1 MKPLEGIKILDLS
14 WVYSGP
20 YGTLLLSDLGA
31 EVIKVERPPFGDWT
45 RIVPPLKNN
54 WSGYFYML
62 NRGKESIALDLKSEK
77 GRNLYFE
84 LIKEVDVVTE
94 NFTAGTLEKLGL
106 DYEKAKTVN
115 PRIIYASINGFGSD
129 GPYSGKKCVDPIA
142 QAMGGLMSL
151 TGFPGSPP
159 VKTGPA
165 VADALAGMNMA
176 IGILSAIIMRDR
188 VGKGSRIDI
197 SMMDSVFAVLEES
210 VIRTSL
216 TGNALPARGNTDPL
230 GAPWDAFPTSD
241 HKWVMVCAIGSD
253 AFVKIYES
261 IGRKDLAAEYAGD
274 DEEAFEKRSC
284 KLSYL
289 NSEFARW
296 AVEKSAQEVLNFF
309 EAMGVPCGVV
319 KDVTEL
325 MDDPQ
330 LLSRNMIINVDHP
343 ILGKIK
349 SFNNPVVFLDA
360 QSQVQPGENQLDP
373 KIGEHTNDVLKRL
386 LNLSEA
392 DIDQLKKDEVIWI

>member
-1 MKPLEGIKILDLS
+1 MKPLEGLKILDLS

-45 RIVPPLKNN
+45 RIVPPLRNN

-77 GRNLYFE
+77 GKTLYFE

-94 NFTAGTLEKLGL
+94 NFSAGTLEKLGL
-106 DYEKAKTVN
+106 GYEEAQKVN
-115 PRIIYASINGFGSD
+115 QRIIYASINGFGSE
-129 GPYSGKKCVDPIA
+129 GPYSGKKCVDPVA

-165 VADALAGMNMA
+165 VADALAGMNMV
-176 IGILSAIIMRDR
+176 IGILSAVIMRDR
-188 VGKGSRIDI
+188 VGRGSRIDI

-241 HKWVMVCAIGSD
+241 NKWVMVCAIGGD

-261 IGRKDLAAEYAGD
+261 IGRADLAREYAGD
-274 DEEAFEKRSC
+274 DEDAFEKRSR
-284 KLSYL
+284 KLNFL
-289 NSEFARW
+289 NTEFAKW
-296 AVEKSAQEVLNFF
+296 SVQKKAQQVLDFF
-309 EAMGVPCGVV
+309 ETIGVPCGVV

-325 MDDPQ
+325 LDDPQ
-330 LLSRNMIINVDHP
+330 LLIRNMIIDVDHP
-343 ILGKIK
+343 FLGKVK

-360 QSQVQPGENQLDP
+360 HSQVQPGENQLDP
-373 KIGEHTNDVLKRL
+373 KIGEHTNDALKRL
-386 LNLSEA
+386 LKLSDS
-392 DIDQLKKDEVIWI
+392 DIEQLKKDEVIWI

>member
-45 RIVPPLKNN
+45 RIVPPLKNS

-62 NRGKESIALDLKSEK
+62 NRGKESVALDLKSEQGK
-77 GRNLYFE
+77 KIYFE
-84 LIKEVDVVTE
+84 LIKKVDIVTE
-94 NFTAGTLEKLGL
+94 NFTAGTLEKLGIGY
-106 DYEKAKTVN
+106 DEAKKVN
-115 PRIIYASINGFGSD
+115 PKIIYASINGFGAE
-129 GPYSGKKCVDPIA
+129 GPYSKKKCVDPVA

-176 IGILSAIIMRDR
+176 IGILSAVILRDR
-188 VGKGSRIDI
+188 EGRGSKIDI

-230 GAPWDAFPTSD
+230 GAPWDAFQTSD
-241 HKWVMVCAIGSD
+241 NKWVMVCAIGSD
-253 AFVKIYES
+253 AFIKIYES
-261 IGRKDLAAEYAGD
+261 IGRKDLATEYTGD
-274 DEEAFEKRSC
+274 DEEAFEKRS
-284 KLSYL
+284 KVLNYL
-289 NSEFARW
+289 NSEFASW
-296 AVEKSAQEVLNFF
+296 ALTKTAEEILNFF
-309 EAMGVPCGVV
+309 ETMGVPCGVV
-319 KDVTEL
+319 KNVNEL
-325 MDDPQ
+325 LEDPQ
-330 LLSRNMIINVDHP
+330 LLARNMVVNIEHP
-343 ILGKIK
+343 VLGKVK
-349 SFNNPVVFLDA
+349 TFNNPVLFVDA
-360 QSQVQPGENQLDP
+360 QSQVLPGENQLDP
-373 KIGEHTNDVLKRL
+373 KLGEHTNDVLRRL
-386 LNLSEA
+386 LNLSDTDLE
-392 DIDQLKKDEVIWI
+392 QLKKDEVIWI

>member
-106 DYEKAKTVN
+106 GYEKAKTVN
-115 PRIIYASINGFGSD
+115 PLIIYASINGFGSK

-261 IGRKDLAAEYAGD
+261 IGLNTLAAEYAGD
-274 DEEAFEKRSC
+274 DEEAFEKRSS
-284 KLSYL
+284 KLNYL
-289 NSEFARW
+289 NNEFARW
-296 AVEKSAQEVLNFF
+296 SIQKSAQEVLDFF

-325 MDDPQ
+325 MEDPQ
-330 LLSRNMIINVDHP
+330 LLSRNMIIDVEHP

-360 QSQVQPGENQLDP
+360 QSQVQPGDNQLDP
-373 KIGEHTNDVLKRL
+373 KIGEHTSDVLKRL
-386 LNLSEA
+386 LNLSES

>member
-77 GRNLYFE
+77 GKELFFN
-84 LIKEVDVVTE
+84 LIKKVDVVAE
-94 NFTAGTLEKLGL
+94 NFTAGTLDKLGIG
-106 DYEKAKTVN
+106 YEKAKKIN
-115 PRIIYASINGFGSD
+115 PRIIYASINGFGHD
-129 GPYSGKKCVDPIA
+129 GPYANKKCVDPVA

-165 VADALAGMNMA
+165 VADALAGMNMV
-176 IGILSAIIMRDR
+176 IGILSAVIMRDR

-230 GAPWDAFPTSD
+230 GAPWDAFQTSD

-261 IGRKDLAAEYAGD
+261 IGRQDLATEYAGD
-274 DEEAFEKRSC
+274 DEEAFEKRS
-284 KLSYL
+284 LMLNYL
-289 NSEFARW
+289 NSEFAHW
-296 AVEKSAQEVLNFF
+296 TVTKTAEEIMSFF
-309 EAMGVPCGVV
+309 EAIGVPCGVV
-319 KDVTEL
+319 KDVGEL
-325 MDDPQ
+325 LEDPQ
-330 LLSRNMIINVDHP
+330 LLARNMVVDIDHP
-343 ILGKIK
+343 VLGQIK
-349 SFNNPVVFLDA
+349 TFNNPVVFLDA
-360 QSQVQPGENQLDP
+360 QSQVLPGENQLDP
-373 KIGEHTNDVLKRL
+373 KLGEHTGNVLTRL
-386 LNLSEA
+386 LNLNDA
-392 DIDQLKKDEVIWI
+392 DLEKLKKDEVIWI